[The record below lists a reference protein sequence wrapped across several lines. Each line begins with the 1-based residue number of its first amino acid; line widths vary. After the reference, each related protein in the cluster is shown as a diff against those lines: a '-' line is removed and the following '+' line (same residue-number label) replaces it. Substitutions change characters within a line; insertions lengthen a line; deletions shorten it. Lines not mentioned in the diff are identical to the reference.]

1 MEHENGYLPK
11 IAYHMATNN
20 HASVDHFT
28 ERQIARYGELTCED
42 MVFISRTVHSFQR
55 QWAQEE
61 KEFNSHLSYI

>member
-1 MEHENGYLPK
+1 
-11 IAYHMATNN
+11 MATNN

-42 MVFISRTVHSFQR
+42 MVFISKTVQSLQR